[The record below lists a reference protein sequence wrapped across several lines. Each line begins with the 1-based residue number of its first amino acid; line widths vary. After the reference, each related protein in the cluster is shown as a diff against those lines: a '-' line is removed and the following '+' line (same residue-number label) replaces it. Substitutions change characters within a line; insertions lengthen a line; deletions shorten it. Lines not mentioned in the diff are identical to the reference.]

1 MAQQHGRG
9 LGIGMMGTRIPL
21 KLLVGFLFV
30 ATTAREL
37 TAQNI
42 RSLVTNKSISQKE
55 DADIQYWVTN
65 RAKDLSRGDE
75 RDLKKAED
83 DIIDLVTKVKPSE
96 AFARAFAGHCS
107 KQLGTITT
115 QDSEDLDKRRAPAVV
130 RILSA
135 LDRPETA
142 TTLAGALRSPH
153 PAARFLAA
161 TGIQQLQAQ
170 LKDEADVDA
179 VLTALGE
186 AGATESSTLV
196 LQEIYKAIDFK
207 KSVRDFK
214 FGNQMAAALA
224 RLFTGRANRLSQG
237 ARDESVDEAGL
248 DIAAS
253 VAGDASGGNRKQLA
267 RATMALMTQAV
278 ERHIDPQTSDRTRAD
293 LIKLVTKEQELIG
306 NLLRASAPSDSV
318 VTLLRGAKPD
328 EKAVRQALSKWQ
340 AAVDS
345 MP

>member
-1 MAQQHGRG
+1 VAQQHGRG

-42 RSLVTNKSISQKE
+42 SALANKRTLTNTDE
-55 DADIQYWVTN
+55 ADIEVWVTK
-65 RAKDLSRGDE
+65 RARDLSRGNE
-75 RDLKKAED
+75 RDIQKAED
-83 DIIDLVTKVKPSE
+83 DIIDVVTKAKPTD
-96 AFARAFAGHCS
+96 AFAAAFATQCAKH
-107 KQLGTITT
+107 LGSIAS
-115 QDSEDLDKRRAPAVV
+115 QDNEDLDKRRAPAVV
-130 RILSA
+130 RILSKLA
-135 LDRPETA
+135 RPETA
-142 TTLAGALRSPH
+142 ATQAGALRSPH

-196 LQEIYKAIDFK
+196 LEEIYKAIDFK

-340 AAVDS
+340 AAVDG